1 MAKAKKPE
9 EKKPEVKKPMLRD
22 VLVTIGTKKKE
33 AKAEAK
39 DTTTE
44 DKGKTRLKEVLDAVT
59 FKNKQVADVSD
70 LQSENKKL
78 RDMISSQKKSSR
90 GPSSAGRISGLQGLN
105 PRLGQQFS

>member
-1 MAKAKKPE
+1 MEKEKKTEDKKPE
-9 EKKPEVKKPMLRD
+9 AKKPMLRD
-22 VLVTIGTKKKE
+22 VLVAIGTKKKGTE
-33 AKAEAK
+33 AKAETKA
-39 DTTTE
+39 T
-44 DKGKTRLKEVLDAVT
+44 TRLKEVLDAVT